1 MKKIIITGGAGF
13 IGSNLVDVLSKSKI
27 KITVLDNLSTGF
39 KEYLNLNQN
48 IKFIKCDLLNKDKLK
63 KLFRGHDFV
72 FHLAAN
78 ADIRNGF
85 KHPEKDFKQNA
96 LSTLNILEAMRLNKI
111 KKIAFT
117 STAPVYGNTK
127 QFPTKENAA
136 MTYQT
141 SLYGAS
147 KLYCEGLISSYC
159 EGYGFQSWIFR
170 FVSILGPRYSHG
182 HVYDFVKMLLKNKKK
197 LSVLG
202 NGKQKKSYIHVY
214 DCINAMLKAIKN
226 SKDKVNIL
234 NLGHNN
240 YINVNK
246 SIKIISKIMNC
257 YPRLTYSGG
266 AQGWVGD
273 LPFVFLDNTRIK
285 NIGWKPNWNIK
296 DSICDTVNWLI
307 HNQWIF
313 NKRK

>member
-1 MKKIIITGGAGF
+1 
-13 IGSNLVDVLSKSKI
+13 
-27 KITVLDNLSTGF
+27 
-39 KEYLNLNQN
+39 
-48 IKFIKCDLLNKDKLK
+48 
-63 KLFRGHDFV
+63 
-72 FHLAAN
+72 
-78 ADIRNGF
+78 
-85 KHPEKDFKQNA
+85 
-96 LSTLNILEAMRLNKI
+96 
-111 KKIAFT
+111 
-117 STAPVYGNTK
+117 
-127 QFPTKENAA
+127 
-136 MTYQT
+136 
-141 SLYGAS
+141 
-147 KLYCEGLISSYC
+147 
-159 EGYGFQSWIFR
+159 
-170 FVSILGPRYSHG
+170 
-182 HVYDFVKMLLKNKKK
+182 MLLKNKKK

-226 SKDKVNIL
+226 SRDKVNIL

-246 SIKIISKIMNC
+246 SIKIITKIMNC